1 MGKPHGINIQLKTIV
16 RNTSHILL
24 RSEHYIFQI
33 VPKRNIANMKLLL
46 SLAILMASIST
57 SSICSAQSLEEFNQA
72 RTKTDRTLMMTLG
85 SWATANFI
93 VSGVGWATA
102 KVDEAKYFHEMNVM
116 WNTINLAIAIPGI
129 IKAKRA
135 KTNLSL
141 AETIKEQHR
150 AEKIFLFN
158 SGLDLGYI
166 ATGFIFRSEAKS
178 SVERKSQLNGY
189 GNSLLLQGGFLFL
202 FDLSSY
208 FIHNTQSNKKLHK
221 FLEKVEPSSSGIGL
235 QFNLN

>member
-1 MGKPHGINIQLKTIV
+1 MKFFV
-16 RNTSHILL
+16 IL
-24 RSEHYIFQI
+24 
-33 VPKRNIANMKLLL
+33 ALL
-46 SLAILMASIST
+46 I
-57 SSICSAQSLEEFNQA
+57 SSICHSQSLEEFNVS
-72 RTKTDRTLMMTLG
+72 RNKTDQTLMLTLG
-85 SWATANFI
+85 SWATANII

-102 KVDEAKYFHEMNVM
+102 KVEEAKYFHEMNVM
-116 WNTINLAIAIPGI
+116 WNTINLAISIPGI

-141 AETIKEQHR
+141 AETVREQHR

-166 ATGFIFRSEAKS
+166 ATGLIFRSEAKS
-178 SVERKSQLNGY
+178 SINRKSQLNGY

-208 FIHNTQSNKKLHK
+208 FIHNAQSNTKLQK
-221 FLEKVEPSSSGIGL
+221 FLEKVEPSASGIGL